1 VSASLSAP
9 VSLTGK
15 RVRRRP
21 EEARRLIL
29 DAAEASMTVEGPAG
43 LRLTDVAQRAGVS
56 HPTILHHFGSREGLV
71 RALNLRNLED
81 LKDAVI
87 RQMSASETEGNSV
100 ATTFAAYRGGMAQ
113 RIIWLM
119 QSAGQA
125 APGSLPMFEEI
136 VNALHAIRLKFAR
149 PGVTIDIADTRAV
162 VHLTTIAAFGDAI
175 LGPRLRQASSDKDRL
190 SMEAFEKWYA
200 KLLDL
205 HLRMES

>member
-1 VSASLSAP
+1 MSASLSAP

-136 VNALHAIRLKFAR
+136 VNTLHAVRLRFAR
-149 PGVTIDIADTRAV
+149 SGAQIDIADTRAV

>member
-1 VSASLSAP
+1 MSASLSAP

-149 PGVTIDIADTRAV
+149 PGGRIDIADTRAV